1 MSVELSLADWAVLG
15 VIAEAPTHGWA
26 VTRELAA
33 DGALGRVW
41 TVPRPV
47 VYRSITTLTQRG
59 YVETTG
65 EAESG
70 RGPQRTI
77 VRVTR
82 SGRAALARWLDRPV
96 DHIRDVRS
104 VFLLKLALLDRA
116 GRSRDELV
124 ARQLEELA
132 PVFDGLRKPVR
143 GDGFDVV
150 LAGWRRESA
159 LGVRRFLES
168 LRRASR

>member
-47 VYRSITTLTQRG
+47 VYRSMTTLTQRRF
-59 YVETTG
+59 VEATG
-65 EAESG
+65 ESESA

-82 SGRAALARWLDRPV
+82 SGRGALIRWLDRPV

-104 VFLLKLALLDRA
+104 AFLLELALLDRA
-116 GRSRDELV
+116 GRPRDELV
-124 ARQLEELA
+124 AKQLEELA

-143 GDGFDVV
+143 GDGFDAV

-168 LRRASR
+168 L